1 MAKQHHSVFGKS
13 NVPVARE
20 AITKH
25 WDFAVPLHLRLR
37 PSWRLAGALLIMH
50 TGAAICLLTTALS
63 GWMTWLAMLAIA
75 CHLLYALGQHAF
87 RCTSTAITE
96 FTVADTTQIKLM
108 TGSGQPIEAVLLGGY
123 SHPLLKV
130 LRLRLGPWHRRALV
144 LLPDMVEADRLRELR
159 VRLRRLGPSTDA
171 DSV

>member
-1 MAKQHHSVFGKS
+1 M
-13 NVPVARE
+13 
-20 AITKH
+20 
-25 WDFAVPLHLRLR
+25 
-37 PSWRLAGALLIMH
+37 
-50 TGAAICLLTTALS
+50 
-63 GWMTWLAMLAIA
+63 
-75 CHLLYALGQHAF
+75 
-87 RCTSTAITE
+87 
-96 FTVADTTQIKLM
+96 ADTTQIKLM